1 MDLEKIFYAALKR
14 VRYGTNSVRNAL
26 WTFFQV
32 SNCRTIITQ
41 RVEQRAL
48 KTVNDKAL
56 KDRALK
62 DRALKDRASKD
73 RRFKDRAF
81 KDIVK

>member
-14 VRYGTNSVRNAL
+14 VGYGTNSVRNAL
-26 WTFFQV
+26 WTFCQV

-56 KDRALK
+56 KDRALR
-62 DRALKDRASKD
+62 D
-73 RRFKDRAF
+73 
-81 KDIVK
+81 

>member
-14 VRYGTNSVRNAL
+14 VGYGTNSVRNAL

-56 KDRALK
+56 TLALK